1 MVKGGDDV
9 SLNEN
14 DKQYIADQIKI
25 GSLETVQLIKD
36 LFKASEEKRIEE
48 EKKRVTELTKHLCN
62 WENVKVISVISGIT
76 NIVMIIILNVTG
88 LGKLITF
95 ISGKIF

>member
-36 LFKASEEKRIEE
+36 MFTED
-48 EKKRVTELTKHLCN
+48 EKKRLKELTIQLSN

-76 NIVMIIILNVTG
+76 NIIVIVILNITG

-95 ISGKIF
+95 VTSKIF